1 MNGLL
6 HVVAWTAVLKT
17 SPHTLLLYHLKCAEK
32 SPSTGSTAFWRL
44 FFSLS
49 KQHKNACLLTN
60 EAKRIVGVV
69 YSNKIFRALPHLLV
83 FPCYSVATIK
93 NITSGSLNQQFN
105 DWYSSKRFRQ
115 NCFRRTLAFIIL
127 FTILTSLT
135 FVVRH
140 INCKRKRH
148 VWQGLYTKQGYL
160 SFRLVER

>member
-1 MNGLL
+1 MCRKISVNRTHSIL
-6 HVVAWTAVLKT
+6 AIIFFFIKTAQERL
-17 SPHTLLLYHLKCAEK
+17 
-32 SPSTGSTAFWRL
+32 PSNKRSA
-44 FFSLS
+44 
-49 KQHKNACLLTN
+49 
-60 EAKRIVGVV
+60 RIVGVV